1 MKYGDFS
8 ASNYLESLVQSAP
21 PARLR
26 LMLIEKAVGLCQ
38 LIADRWKET
47 PQSASWDGPNIQLT
61 DILTELLSG
70 VSRGD
75 TPVAKQVADLY
86 VFLIQH
92 QNKAVESGDGSMID
106 EIRIVLETEA
116 ETWRMVCAQSHS
128 TGSEPTAISPA
139 SITPT
144 AGSAYSF
151 ADPVARRTPTEPL
164 RPEERASLSGSL
176 NLQG

>member
-1 MKYGDFS
+1 MTYGDFS

-26 LMLIEKAVGLCQ
+26 LMLIEKAIGLCH
-38 LIADRWKET
+38 LIVDRWKET
-47 PQSASWDGPNIQLT
+47 PQPALWDGPNIQLT

-75 TPVAKQVADLY
+75 TSVAKQVADLY

-92 QNKAVESGDGSMID
+92 QNKAVESADGSMID

-116 ETWRMVCAQSHS
+116 ETWRMVCAQLH
-128 TGSEPTAISPA
+128 TNGNTAINTNVPSTSPLHLDDA
-139 SITPT
+139 
-144 AGSAYSF
+144 F
-151 ADPVARRTPTEPL
+151 QRRTPTEPL
-164 RPEERASLSGSL
+164 RPDQRASLSGSL

>member
-26 LMLIEKAVGLCQ
+26 LMLIEKAAGLCQ
-38 LIADRWKET
+38 LITDRWKET
-47 PQSASWDGPNIQLT
+47 PQSASWDGPNIQLS

-92 QNKAVESGDGSMID
+92 QNRAVESGDGSMIN

-128 TGSEPTAISPA
+128 TSNALAGSGLA
-139 SITPT
+139 SSGPS
-144 AGSAYSF
+144 AGSAYSL
-151 ADPVARRTPTEPL
+151 ADPLLRRTPTEPL
-164 RPEERASLSGSL
+164 RPDERASLSGSL

>member
-8 ASNYLESLVQSAP
+8 ASNYLESLVQSTP

-38 LIADRWKET
+38 LVADRWNET
-47 PQSASWDGPNIQLT
+47 PKSASWDGPNIQLT

-75 TPVAKQVADLY
+75 TQVAKQVADLY

-92 QNKAVESGDGSMID
+92 QNKAVESGDASMID

-116 ETWRMVCAQSHS
+116 ETWRMVCAQTNTSAS
-128 TGSEPTAISPA
+128 PGGSIAAANNRVDPA
-139 SITPT
+139 
-144 AGSAYSF
+144 
-151 ADPVARRTPTEPL
+151 VRRKPTEPL
-164 RPEERASLSGSL
+164 RHEERASLSGSL

>member
-8 ASNYLESLVQSAP
+8 APNYLESLVQSAP

-38 LIADRWKET
+38 LIADRWNET
-47 PQSASWDGPNIQLT
+47 PQSAAWDGPNIQLT

-70 VSRGD
+70 ISRGN

-92 QNKAVESGDGSMID
+92 QNKAVESGDVSMID
-106 EIRIVLETEA
+106 ELRIVLETEA
-116 ETWRMVCAQSHS
+116 ETWRMVCAQTHATPG
-128 TGSEPTAISPA
+128 TGDLAPP
-139 SITPT
+139 
-144 AGSAYSF
+144 
-151 ADPVARRTPTEPL
+151 RTPTKPL
-164 RPEERASLSGSL
+164 FPENRASLAGSL

>member
-8 ASNYLESLVQSAP
+8 ASHYLESLIQSAP

-38 LIADRWKET
+38 LISDRWNET
-47 PQSASWDGPNIQLT
+47 PQSASWDGPGIQLT

-70 VSRGD
+70 VGRGD
-75 TPVAKQVADLY
+75 SPVAKQVADLY

-92 QNKAVESGDGSMID
+92 QDKAVESGNATMID

-116 ETWRMVCAQSHS
+116 ETWRLVCAQTHATSDPS
-128 TGSEPTAISPA
+128 DPA
-139 SITPT
+139 Q
-144 AGSAYSF
+144 
-151 ADPVARRTPTEPL
+151 RRTPTEPL
-164 RPEERASLSGSL
+164 YPENRASLAGSL